1 MESSALGGKPPI
13 LRDLETLE
21 RSILDG
27 LKALA
32 LTPQAAAS
40 LNLTLTRARTAEGF
54 NVDALNP
61 DERAALERLLDK
73 ARTNA

>member
-1 MESSALGGKPPI
+1 
-13 LRDLETLE
+13 
-21 RSILDG
+21 

-73 ARTNA
+73 TRTNA